1 MNKQEKIIVAIL
13 AIVLMGSVYLTK
25 EDAKARN
32 EYLRQ
37 QQVEQEKVVAAQQAE
52 AAQAAALAPPPAIVV
67 PSEGSEAILLTAP
80 VAPIETV
87 SGTPEE
93 IFTLSNSVAVITLT
107 SKGGGIKTAT
117 LLDYNK
123 TLKPEDGSVE
133 LDFTGAPSLALEGI
147 PGLSAKN
154 DFAIAVAADG
164 KSAVMTA
171 TTVNGIRF
179 ERQVS
184 LTEGYEIAI
193 ADKIQNTA
201 ADAYTVPGYKIALG
215 PMNLV
220 SDQGPDTDL
229 AIDAQVTE
237 AGKKSVIEIAKGS
250 KKISFSTLFGASGGG
265 CKATVLAPTAPAKAT
280 TIRTGETFWATARER
295 FFLQVL
301 TPSVPATGMDIRAER
316 QMSTAGGAF
325 VLKSISAALVQPEA
339 TLESGASLDR
349 NYSLFI
355 GPRKMSELRKL
366 GDDYTKIMRFGLWA
380 FFCRGLLDILNFLY
394 GLIPNY
400 GIAIILITA
409 MVRLI
414 LYPVNKKNA
423 DSMRK
428 MQEIQPLIKAAQAKY
443 KEEPKKLQAE
453 TMRIYGENKVN
464 PLSSCLPMLIQ
475 LPVFIA
481 LFTVLRSAVELRFA
495 PFLWIADLSQPENL
509 FPGLFLGYGL
519 NILPIAMAA
528 TMALQ
533 SYLTPTAGDP
543 AQQKMM
549 MVMMPVMMLVMFY
562 KFPAAL
568 GLYWT
573 VSQVFAI
580 VALLRTRAKKGKG
593 KASSSTSVI
602 NPPRETRQMRR
613 DRERGI

>member
-13 AIVLMGSVYLTK
+13 AIALLGSIYFTK

-32 EYLRQ
+32 EYLRKQ
-37 QQVEQEKVVAAQQAE
+37 QAEMVAAQQAE
-52 AAQAAALAPPPAIVV
+52 AAQAATVAPPPTAVISTEGVEAVFIAASV
-67 PSEGSEAILLTAP
+67 PQGEIIPEI
-80 VAPIETV
+80 
-87 SGTPEE
+87 PEE
-93 IFTLSNSVAVITLT
+93 IFTLSNNVAVISLT

-117 LLDYNK
+117 LLDYDK
-123 TLKPEDGSVE
+123 TMRPEDGNVE
-133 LDFTGAPSLALEGI
+133 LNFAGTPSLALEGM

-154 DFAIAVAADG
+154 DFAVEVAADG

-171 TTVNGIRF
+171 TTADGISF

-184 LTEGYEIAI
+184 LTEGYAIAV
-193 ADKIQNTA
+193 ADKIQNMA
-201 ADAYTVPGYKIALG
+201 VEPYTVPGYKIALG

-229 AIDAQVTE
+229 AIDAQVIE
-237 AGKKSVIEIAKGS
+237 DGKKPVIEIAKGS
-250 KKISFSTLFGASGGG
+250 KNISFSTIFGASGGG
-265 CKATVLAPTAPAKAT
+265 CKATVLPPAAPTTASVVK
-280 TIRTGETFWATARER
+280 TGDIIWATARER

-301 TPSVPATGMDIRAER
+301 TPSVSATGLDIRAER
-316 QMSTAGGAF
+316 QTSALGGAF
-325 VLKSISAALVQPEA
+325 VLKTISAALVHPEA
-339 TLESGASLDR
+339 MLESGASLER
-349 NYSLFI
+349 SYSLFI

-366 GDDYTKIMRFGLWA
+366 GEDYTKIMRFGTWS

-428 MQEIQPLIKAAQAKY
+428 MQEIQPLIKEAQAKY

-509 FPGLFLGYGL
+509 FQDVFGFGI

-580 VALLRTRAKKGKG
+580 IALLRTRAKKSKSNS
-593 KASSSTSVI
+593 SSSTSII

>member
-13 AIVLMGSVYLTK
+13 AIALLGSVYFSR
-25 EDAKARN
+25 EDTKARN

-37 QQVEQEKVVAAQQAE
+37 QQKQMVAAQQAE
-52 AAQAAALAPPPAIVV
+52 AALAATVAPPSTNLVSTV
-67 PSEGSEAILLTAP
+67 GSETILSAAP
-80 VAPIETV
+80 AAQVET
-87 SGTPEE
+87 GPEIPE
-93 IFTLSNSVAVITLT
+93 SIFTLSNNVVVITLT
-107 SKGGGIKTAT
+107 SKGGGVKTAT

-123 TLKPEDGSVE
+123 TMKPEDGKVE
-133 LDFTGAPSLALEGI
+133 LDFSGAPSLALEGM

-154 DFAIAVAADG
+154 DFAIEVAADG

-171 TTVNGIRF
+171 TTPSGIHF
-179 ERQVS
+179 ERQVA
-184 LTEGYEIAI
+184 LAEGYAIAV

-201 ADAYTVPGYKIALG
+201 TAACTVPGYKLALG
-215 PMNLV
+215 PMHLV
-220 SDQGPDTDL
+220 SNQGPDTDL

-237 AGKKSVIEIAKGS
+237 DGKKPVIEIAKGS

-265 CKATVLAPTAPAKAT
+265 CKATVLSPTAPATASIVKPGD
-280 TIRTGETFWATARER
+280 ILWATARER

-301 TPSVPATGMDIRAER
+301 TPTVPASALDIRAER
-316 QMSTAGGAF
+316 QVSALGGAF
-325 VLKSISAALVQPEA
+325 VLKSISVALVQPEA
-339 TLESGASLDR
+339 VLEPGASLDR
-349 NYSLFI
+349 SYSLFI

-366 GDDYTKIMRFGLWA
+366 GDDYTKIMRFGTWS

-414 LYPVNKKNA
+414 LYPVNKRNA

-509 FPGLFLGYGL
+509 FQNVFGFGI

-580 VALLRTRAKKGKG
+580 VALLRTRAKKSKG
-593 KASSSTSVI
+593 NASSSTSVI

-613 DRERGI
+613 DRERGV

>member
-13 AIVLMGSVYLTK
+13 AIVLLGSIYFTR

-32 EYLRQ
+32 GFLLQ
-37 QQVEQEKVVAAQQAE
+37 QRAEQEIVVAAQQAE
-52 AAQAAALAPPPAIVV
+52 AAKAAALAPPSATVVSPEDSDAGLSATPA
-67 PSEGSEAILLTAP
+67 
-80 VAPIETV
+80 APIETIPE
-87 SGTPEE
+87 TPEE
-93 IFTLSNSVAVITLT
+93 IYTLSNSVAVITLT
-107 SKGGGIKTAT
+107 SKGGGIKTAM

-123 TLKPEDGSVE
+123 TLTSEDGKVE
-133 LDFTGAPSLALEGI
+133 LDFSGAPSLALEGM
-147 PGLSAKN
+147 PDLSAKN

-171 TTVNGIRF
+171 TTPNGIHF
-179 ERQVS
+179 ERHVS
-184 LTEGYEIAI
+184 LTEGYEIEV
-193 ADKIQNTA
+193 ADKIQNREAT
-201 ADAYTVPGYKIALG
+201 AYTVPEYKIALG

-237 AGKKSVIEIAKGS
+237 EGKKSVIEIAKGS

-265 CKATVLAPTAPAKAT
+265 CKATVLPPTAPAIASVVK
-280 TIRTGETFWATARER
+280 TGDILWATARER

-301 TPSVPATGMDIRAER
+301 TPSIPAAGLDIRAER
-316 QMSTAGGAF
+316 QTSALGGAF
-325 VLKSISAALVQPEA
+325 VLKSISTALVHPEA
-339 TLESGASLDR
+339 TLEPGSSLDR

-366 GDDYTKIMRFGLWA
+366 GEDYTKIMRFGLWA

-400 GIAIILITA
+400 GVAIILITA

-428 MQEIQPLIKAAQAKY
+428 MQEIQPLIKEAQAKY

-495 PFLWIADLSQPENL
+495 PFLWVADLSQPENL
-509 FPGLFLGYGL
+509 FQDVFGFGI

-573 VSQVFAI
+573 VSQFFAI
-580 VALLRTRAKKGKG
+580 FALLRTRAKKNKG
-593 KASSSTSVI
+593 NTSSSTSVI

-613 DRERGI
+613 ERARDI